1 MLELLRLSINFPSK
15 KKKKK
20 AQLNVTNQR
29 WNPALFFFLQL
40 SWVAIHKENHLLNL
54 QATARSL
61 QDQWQALLDS
71 LDLHLKKSQAAA
83 LFNTLYTSFSFLS
96 LSLKPFFL
104 FQNKDVAQIEA
115 ALSDLSMRHSP
126 DEKSYAPVLQV
137 HNI

>member
-1 MLELLRLSINFPSK
+1 MLKLLRLSINFPSQ
-15 KKKKK
+15 KK

-29 WNPALFFFLQL
+29 WNPAFFLQL
-40 SWVAIHKENHLLNL
+40 SWVAIHKENQLLNL

-61 QDQWQALLDS
+61 QVQWQALLDS
-71 LDLHLKKSQAAA
+71 LDLHFKKSQAAA

-96 LSLKPFFL
+96 LSLQPFFL

-126 DEKSYAPVLQV
+126 GEKSDEPVVQA